1 MKIYIHNNIKTFK
14 LNNEQVI
21 QFMELMTLFIE
32 KKVINIEE
40 FKEFIMKYLKEEDLC
55 NGITIRAC

>member
-1 MKIYIHNNIKTFK
+1 MTFE

-32 KKVINIEE
+32 KKAINIEE
-40 FKEFIMKYLKEEDLC
+40 FKEFILKYLKEEDLC